1 MQNDTVHEST
11 VHESTVHES
20 ITHKSITHK
29 SATNDSFYRARLLSA
44 WDAEYKTIRHNI
56 LKYSK
61 LRIYALADLIS
72 FSETLDHC
80 MRQLHFTDDECAVLL
95 QHSGDIIGA
104 VARRMGSTYDVV
116 LGAVDK
122 LLGRE
127 TEE

>member
-1 MQNDTVHEST
+1 MQNDTVDKST
-11 VHESTVHES
+11 
-20 ITHKSITHK
+20 
-29 SATNDSFYRARLLSA
+29 TNDSFYRARLLSA
-44 WDAEYKTIRHNI
+44 WDAEYKTIHHNI

-72 FSETLDHC
+72 FTERLDHC
-80 MRQLHFTDDECAVLL
+80 IRQEHFTDEECAVLL

-104 VARRMGSTYDVV
+104 VAKCMGSTYNVV
-116 LGAVDK
+116 LRAVDN

>member
-1 MQNDTVHEST
+1 MQNDAVAQENT
-11 VHESTVHES
+11 
-20 ITHKSITHK
+20 
-29 SATNDSFYRARLLSA
+29 TNNSFYRARLLSA
-44 WDAEYKTIRHNI
+44 WDAEYKTIHHNI

-72 FSETLDHC
+72 FTERLDHC
-80 MRQLHFTDDECAVLL
+80 IRQVHFTDEACAVLL

-104 VARRMGSTYDVV
+104 VAKCMGSTYNVV
-116 LGAVDK
+116 QGALDK

>member
-1 MQNDTVHEST
+1 MQNDTERT
-11 VHESTVHES
+11 VQE
-20 ITHKSITHK
+20 
-29 SATNDSFYRARLLSA
+29 RLLSA
-44 WDAEYKTIRHNI
+44 WDAEYKTIHHNI

-72 FSETLDHC
+72 FVESLDHC
-80 MRQLHFTDDECAVLL
+80 MRQEHFTDEACAVLL

-104 VARRMGSTYDVV
+104 VAKCMGSRYNVV

-127 TEE
+127 TEV

>member
-1 MQNDTVHEST
+1 MLNDTVALEGAVRENT
-11 VHESTVHES
+11 V
-20 ITHKSITHK
+20 HK

-44 WDAEYKTIRHNI
+44 WDAEYQTIHHNI

-72 FSETLDHC
+72 FTEMLDHC
-80 MRQLHFTDDECAVLL
+80 IRQEHFTDEECAVLL

-104 VARRMGSTYDVV
+104 VAKCMGSTYNVV
-116 LGAVDK
+116 QCAIDK

>member
-1 MQNDTVHEST
+1 MQNDTVDKST
-11 VHESTVHES
+11 
-20 ITHKSITHK
+20 
-29 SATNDSFYRARLLSA
+29 ANDSFYRARLLSA
-44 WDAEYKTIRHNI
+44 WDAEYKTIHHNI

-72 FSETLDHC
+72 FTERLDHC
-80 MRQLHFTDDECAVLL
+80 IRQEHFTDEECAVLL

-104 VARRMGSTYDVV
+104 VAKCMGSTYNLVQC
-116 LGAVDK
+116 AIDK